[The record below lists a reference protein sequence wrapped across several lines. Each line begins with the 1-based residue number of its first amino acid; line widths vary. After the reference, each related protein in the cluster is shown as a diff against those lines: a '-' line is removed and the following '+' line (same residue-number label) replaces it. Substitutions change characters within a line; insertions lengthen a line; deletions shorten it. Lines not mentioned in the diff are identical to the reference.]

1 MGTIFLLKRLF
12 IVSTGIL
19 LLLLGASCGG
29 GGGGGDGDGDGD
41 GVEPRS
47 EYHFTLGFLDDPDN
61 QFIVSTAMGEA
72 AISGAVSGTY
82 ATEPASI
89 TLHAGPAVSIETT
102 LWQGS
107 LGILSINLNT
117 DIESA
122 DGDNPEEGIMLVH
135 VGEGPDFDYNIL
147 VTITDAGV
155 ELRFDGEDPP
165 SIYTWD
171 EFLDLLE
178 NDEAE
183 EWEKQASFAVSVLS
197 FVTSQVSFVAEF
209 LIFIED
215 DANEASLESAGHITI
230 AGDPFPPV
238 IEPAGSQTFG
248 WEDSSANGDL
258 GPGDDFTWTFTGYG
272 EDSPDDIDQIADG
285 TVEFLSF
292 TENETPFRLGFE
304 PYEGPGGVF
313 FQDFSLYEV
322 EEGPPGVFT
331 PDTGMEITINGGYT
345 ISFTEP

>member
-29 GGGGGDGDGDGD
+29 GGGGGGDGDGG

-47 EYHFTLGFLDDPDN
+47 VYNFTLGFLDDPDN
-61 QFIVSTAMGEA
+61 QFVVSTAMGEA

-89 TLHAGPAVSIETT
+89 TLNSGPAVRIETG
-102 LWQGS
+102 LWEGS

-117 DIESA
+117 DIESI
-122 DGDNPEEGIMLVH
+122 DGDNPDQGTMVVY
-135 VGEGPDFDYNIL
+135 VGEVPDFDYNIL

-155 ELRFDGEDPP
+155 ELRYNGGDPP
-165 SIYTWD
+165 SIYSWD
-171 EFLDLLE
+171 EFLALLE

-209 LIFIED
+209 LIIIED
-215 DANEASLESAGHITI
+215 DANEASLEGAGHITI
-230 AGDPFPPV
+230 AGDPFPPI
-238 IEPAGSQTFG
+238 IEAAGNQTFG

-258 GPGDDFTWTFTGYG
+258 GPGDDFTWTFTDYG
-272 EDSPDDIDQIADG
+272 KDSSDDIDQIADG
-285 TVEFLSF
+285 TVELLSF

-304 PYEGPGGVF
+304 PYGGPGGVF
-313 FQDFSLYEV
+313 FHDFSLYEV

-331 PDTGMEITINGGYT
+331 PDIGTEITINGGYT
-345 ISFTEP
+345 IIFTEP